1 MGIKFANL
9 AQTTITSSISASDT
23 TIPVASS
30 SSFPSITASEFF
42 FATLGTGS
50 TSEIVKITAVS
61 GNNFT
66 AVRGQDGTTAS
77 SHNSGIDIG
86 LRINKAAL
94 EEISDK
100 TVILNK
106 SGTAEVTG
114 TYPNFTISAPTV
126 TSAFTNDSNFL
137 DNNSTIDAGNF

>member
-1 MGIKFANL
+1 MSIKFANL
-9 AQTTITSSISASDT
+9 AQTTITSSISSSDT
-23 TIPVASS
+23 TMPVANV
-30 SSFPSITASEFF
+30 SSFPSITGSEFF
-42 FATLGTGS
+42 FATLGTGIN
-50 TSEIVKITAVS
+50 SEIVKITAVS
-61 GNNFT
+61 GTNFT

-77 SHNSGIDIG
+77 SHNNGIDVG

-100 TVILNK
+100 TVVLSQ
-106 SGTAEVTG
+106 SGTAGVTG
-114 TYPNFTISAPTV
+114 TYPNFTISAPSN